1 MGQATDTQNLSPLLT
16 ELLDLLSQ
24 FESVLE
30 TEADA
35 LKSSQLNNLTDTLQ
49 RKEQLSESVSETF
62 QSLAQHL
69 PDGVDLSSP
78 LKESNLSSLPGLK
91 AEDRQALQNIS
102 EKTKHCHK
110 LNTINGMTVQSL
122 RHLNQTTL
130 NLLTGQ
136 ENTKTYSAS
145 GKTVPSDQKSN
156 PLGKA

>member
-1 MGQATDTQNLSPLLT
+1 MGQAADTQNLSPLLT

-30 TEADA
+30 AEASA
-35 LKSSQLNNLTDTLQ
+35 LKSAQLNNLTDTLQ
-49 RKEQLSESVSETF
+49 RKEQLSQSVSEKF
-62 QSLAQHL
+62 DALATHL
-69 PDGVDLSSP
+69 PNDVNLSSP
-78 LKESNLSSLPGLK
+78 KEVSLSALPGLK
-91 AEDRQALQNIS
+91 PEDKQALQNIS
-102 EKTKHCHK
+102 EKAKHCHK